1 MKKELYI
8 LLITALFMF
17 ISCQSDQLEKG
28 LTDNSYTNITLS
40 YMNNE
45 ATVSESNET
54 RIDRMDIFFYD
65 ESGINCLYYPSE
77 TQISIN
83 EINKTIRIKIPKVI
97 AEESLMNK
105 SGKLYILANAHIE
118 RSLLENKSLTE
129 LQAVIYTNPANFE
142 FNTEILPANL
152 FMESELSG
160 WSISE
165 VIQEQGKVTFKR
177 AAAKINI
184 DITRAKVNGY
194 HPMEARVKLINYL
207 DRSTVGSN
215 PGSLYPAELDMYK
228 AASKPLNA
236 NNDKDNSF
244 GLTTPFYTYA
254 NNWEFEIEK
263 ETYLLLEVDWINI
276 ASGNLQT
283 YYYRLPFSYLQSSG
297 NIAQHKYR
305 IQRNY
310 IYHFM
315 VDVGTLGGLDPEAA
329 IDLSANFNIIN
340 WTTQRIEATILQYDY
355 LYVLNPNVEIYN
367 RSDHAWEYRSSR
379 KISFEVVDVMCYEY
393 DRTGAIKEKHYMP
406 GDPQYPQ
413 FKDLGEITPGSA
425 RFKFEIRSIV
435 PINYV
440 PLYLKVKITNTAG
453 LYKEVN
459 LTIYPKKYVTATKSE
474 DNWNTDKSDYKAGAY
489 TEYLGGKT
497 NARNYGSNNPR
508 GSSTQQNFN
517 FFTISTK
524 VLTPEDVA
532 EGIKIGDPAE
542 EKTDHPFKTQV
553 PVYYQTREDAE
564 SNNVISPQFIV
575 ATQRGITSF
584 SGGYSVAMERCRRYR
599 EEPYSAGS
607 WRVPTHAELRMINR
621 MQQDENSAIKGLFST
636 SSGDYNTAWYV
647 ALKSGYHF
655 GKDQIGQSAT
665 AVRCVHDTWRN

>member
-8 LLITALFMF
+8 LLIAALFTF
-17 ISCQSDQLEKG
+17 VSCQSEQLEKG
-28 LTDNSYTNITLS
+28 LIDNSYTNITLS

-45 ATVSESNET
+45 ATVSETNET

-77 TQISIN
+77 TQVSIDN
-83 EINKTIRIKIPKVI
+83 IRKTIRIKIPTII
-97 AEESLMNK
+97 AEGSLMNK

-118 RSLLENKSLTE
+118 RSVLENKSLAE

-142 FNTEILPANL
+142 FNTDILPANL

-165 VIQEQGKVTFKR
+165 ATQEQGKVTFKR

-194 HPMEARVKLINYL
+194 HPMEARVRLINYL

-215 PGSLYPAELDMYK
+215 PGSLYPAELEMYK

-236 NNDKDNSF
+236 NNDNNNSF
-244 GLTTPFYTYA
+244 VLTTPFYTYA

-276 ASGNLQT
+276 ASGELKT

-355 LYVLNPNVEIYN
+355 LYVLNPDVEIYN
-367 RSDHAWEYRSSR
+367 RPDHAWEYRSSR
-379 KISFEVVDVMCYEY
+379 KISFEVIDAMCYEY
-393 DRTGAIKEKHYMP
+393 DRTGAIKEKHYKP
-406 GDPQYPQ
+406 GEEQYPQ
-413 FKDLGEITPGSA
+413 CKDLGEIIPGSA

-440 PLYLKVKITNTAG
+440 PLYLKVKITNAAG

-459 LTIYPKKYVTATKSE
+459 LTIYPKKYVTATRSE
-474 DNWNTDKSDYKAGAY
+474 GSTTNPAGAY
-489 TEYLGGKT
+489 DQYSGGKS
-497 NARNYGSNNPR
+497 NSSKWGSNYPD
-508 GSSTQQNFN
+508 GSNTQRNFN

-532 EGIKIGDPAE
+532 EGIKIGDPTE

-584 SGGYSVAMERCRRYR
+584 SGGYSVARERCRRYR

-636 SSGDYNTAWYV
+636 SYGDYNTAWYV
-647 ALKSGYHF
+647 ALQSGYHF
-655 GKDQIGQSAT
+655 GIDQTGQSAT
-665 AVRCVHDTWRN
+665 AVRCVHDTWRK